1 MRQKSA
7 YPRKER
13 RTYVVSWKHSHLLCY
28 YRNGCQLAIR
38 GEAMK
43 SISEQFE
50 EIKVEM
56 CDKYCRFPE
65 LTKEISNSEEEAYE
79 LLIHIYCENCPLS
92 RL

>member
-1 MRQKSA
+1 
-7 YPRKER
+7 
-13 RTYVVSWKHSHLLCY
+13 
-28 YRNGCQLAIR
+28 
-38 GEAMK
+38 MK
-43 SISEQFE
+43 SISKQFE
-50 EIKVEM
+50 EIKEEM